1 MKHALKLLHPLQWAI
16 VVCVSGCVVVLV
28 VGQNWWFLATPTV
41 KTWSGAALLTTMAYQ
56 CLLFWKKLRG
66 LPIDRAD
73 KDRHRKASYLS
84 VILLLLHLSESV
96 QNWQSILLVSFVL
109 TAISAFFARAV
120 MKPNSRAAVFWQV
133 FFIHY
138 LALLHSPL
146 PCLIR
151 SSVWSSSNCGSN
163 IFRFPYCQKKPAS
176 AGQRAYVGMTA

>member
-1 MKHALKLLHPLQWAI
+1 
-16 VVCVSGCVVVLV
+16 
-28 VGQNWWFLATPTV
+28 
-41 KTWSGAALLTTMAYQ
+41 
-56 CLLFWKKLRG
+56 LLFWKKLRG

-133 FFIHY
+133 FFHT
-138 LALLHSPL
+138 LFGAVTFAAALPHSIIGL
-146 PCLIR
+146 
-151 SSVWSSSNCGSN
+151 V
-163 IFRFPYCQKKPAS
+163 FE
-176 AGQRAYVGMTA
+176 